1 MLVDLETLS
10 VRDFQLSSI
19 NVFYQKPVYREIHQK
34 YRNYNGFLYIFEG
47 KCRYVFRDESFT
59 LTPGSLVY
67 LPLGSVHDMFVD
79 SPSIEFCRIDF
90 RLEVDGELAL
100 FSDAPMKL
108 CDQVSPELA
117 ETIQILS
124 DRYQI
129 VQDTVAKKELLCRI
143 FRLIGSMTQT
153 PRREKLTPAIRYL
166 LAHLTKPV
174 DSDTL
179 ASTCH
184 LSKAQ
189 FYNLFQKE
197 YAMTP
202 LAYRDAL
209 LMRRAVLL
217 LRDGAFS
224 VAEIAETLG
233 FSSVSYFSRFFK
245 KHKGVSPSEYLKNKN
260 EG

>member
-1 MLVDLETLS
+1 
-10 VRDFQLSSI
+10 
-19 NVFYQKPVYREIHQK
+19 
-34 YRNYNGFLYIFEG
+34 
-47 KCRYVFRDESFT
+47 
-59 LTPGSLVY
+59 
-67 LPLGSVHDMFVD
+67 
-79 SPSIEFCRIDF
+79 
-90 RLEVDGELAL
+90 
-100 FSDAPMKL
+100 MKL

-153 PRREKLTPAIRYL
+153 PQREKLTPAIRYL

-174 DSDTL
+174 DSDIL